1 MINDFSKAASQLNDP
16 LFRRIL
22 LRGIGAGIVVFVALI
37 IGAFALLSLFQATNI
52 AWLNTAIS
60 FLGVFAAGYVA
71 LLLFPAV
78 IGLIVGFFL
87 DNAAAAV
94 EMKHYPALP
103 PARAVSWS
111 DSLGSGARLA
121 GATLLV
127 NLIALP
133 FYLALL
139 FAPPLGFMLF
149 YALNGYLLGRE
160 YFELAASRRIDPV
173 SARNLRKRHRI
184 LVYVAGVVIAFL
196 FSIPFVN
203 LIAPLLGAAWMVHLF
218 HRVYGQTGAGQ
229 TGAGQTGAAVARH
242 G

>member
-1 MINDFSKAASQLNDP
+1 MLTDFSKAASQLNDP

-22 LRGIGAGIVVFVALI
+22 LRGMGAGGVVFAVLVV
-37 IGAFALLSLFQATNI
+37 GAYAGLTLFQSTPI
-52 AWLNTAIS
+52 AWLNAAIS
-60 FLGVFAAGYVA
+60 ILGVFAAGYVA

-87 DNAAAAV
+87 DDAAAAV
-94 EMKHYPALP
+94 EMKHYPAM
-103 PARAVSWS
+103 PAARSVPWW
-111 DSLGSGARLA
+111 DSLGAGTRLA
-121 GATLLV
+121 LVTLLV

-139 FAPPLGFMLF
+139 FAPPLGFVLF

-160 YFELAASRRIDPV
+160 YFELAASRRV
-173 SARNLRKRHRI
+173 NSATARHLRKKHRI
-184 LVYVAGVVIAFL
+184 LVYGAGVVIAFL

-203 LIAPLLGAAWMVHLF
+203 LIAPLLGVAWMVHLF
-218 HRVYGQTGAGQ
+218 HRVNGTPPVNAKTGV
-229 TGAGQTGAAVARH
+229 AAVRP